1 MNVRTLGTIAL
12 IAGFVTPSLYAHCD
26 TMNGPV
32 VIAARQA
39 LESGDLTPALKWIP
53 PASEA
58 ELRAAFARTLQVRAG
73 GAAARDLA
81 DSYFFETL
89 VRLHRA
95 GEGEPYTGLKP
106 ATEVDPAVAAADQ
119 ALQRGSPDAL
129 LSIVTENVGAEIR
142 HRFENASRARKTAG
156 QSVEAGRR
164 YVAAY
169 VALMHYLEQ
178 VDQAGA
184 GHAAEHEIRA
194 ARVVSKRFP

>member
-1 MNVRTLGTIAL
+1 MNIRVFRAIAL
-12 IAGFVTPSLYAHCD
+12 MAGMGMALPSLNAHCD

-32 VIAARQA
+32 VAAARQA

-53 PASEA
+53 QASET
-58 ELRAAFARTLQVRAG
+58 ELRAAFGRALQVRAS
-73 GAAARDLA
+73 GAEARELA

-119 ALQRGSPDAL
+119 ALQGGSPDAL
-129 LSIVTENVGAEIR
+129 IRALTEKIGAEIR
-142 HRFENASRARKTAG
+142 QRFEGTLRARKAAD
-156 QSVEAGRR
+156 QSVDAGRQ

-169 VALMHYLEQ
+169 VRLMHYLER
-178 VDQAGA
+178 VDQAGS
-184 GHAAEHEIRA
+184 GHPEEQH
-194 ARVVSKRFP
+194 K

>member
-1 MNVRTLGTIAL
+1 MNARILASIAL
-12 IAGFVTPSLYAHCD
+12 TAGLGLVAPSLNAHCD

-32 VIAARQA
+32 VAAARQA

-53 PASEA
+53 KASEA
-58 ELRAAFARTLQVRAG
+58 EARDAFARTLQVRAV

-129 LSIVTENVGAEIR
+129 VRAITEDVATEIR
-142 HRFENASRARKTAG
+142 QRFESVSRARKAAD
-156 QSVEAGRR
+156 QSVEAGRQ

-169 VALMHYLEQ
+169 VGLMHYLEQ
-178 VDQAGA
+178 LDQAGS
-184 GHAAEHEIRA
+184 GHPEEQH
-194 ARVVSKRFP
+194 K

>member
-1 MNVRTLGTIAL
+1 MNARTLGAIAL
-12 IAGFVTPSLYAHCD
+12 MGGLIWVAPSLNAHCD

-32 VIAARQA
+32 VAVARQA
-39 LESGDLTPALKWIP
+39 LKSGDLTPALKWIP
-53 PASEA
+53 EASEA
-58 ELRAAFARTLQVRAG
+58 ELRAAFARTLQVRAAG
-73 GAAARDLA
+73 SAAKDLA

-119 ALQRGSPDAL
+119 ALQGGSPDAL
-129 LSIVTENVGAEIR
+129 VRAMTDKIAVEIR
-142 HRFENASRARKTAG
+142 QRFENVSRTRKTAD

-169 VALMHYLEQ
+169 VGLMHYLEQ
-178 VDQAGA
+178 VDQAGS
-184 GHAAEHEIRA
+184 GHPEEQH
-194 ARVVSKRFP
+194 K

>member
-1 MNVRTLGTIAL
+1 MNVRL
-12 IAGFVTPSLYAHCD
+12 IGPIVVMAGFGMVAPSLNAHCD

-32 VIAARQA
+32 VTAARHA
-39 LESGDLTPALKWIP
+39 LASGDLTPALKWIP
-53 PASEA
+53 KASED
-58 ELRAAFARTLQVRAG
+58 ELRAAFARTMQVRA
-73 GAAARDLA
+73 ASPAARGLA

-129 LSIVTENVGAEIR
+129 VRAITEKVVAEIR
-142 HRFENASRARKTAG
+142 QRFENVARAGKTAD
-156 QSVEAGRR
+156 QSVEAGRQ

-169 VALMHYLEQ
+169 VGLMHYLEQ
-178 VDQAGA
+178 LDLADS
-184 GHAAEHEIRA
+184 GHPEEQH
-194 ARVVSKRFP
+194 K